1 MASTDSSVYRPT
13 PTPDHDTTVVVVVFV
28 SLGCVMFLAFLA
40 FVIWFLIK
48 KGSRKHREKSEA
60 VCVDEHFKM
69 KEAIVEGPN
78 GQKSVMLSVE
88 DDVKIEDAIKR
99 DEKDLKK
106 DGGVGSSV
114 VSRS

>member
-1 MASTDSSVYRPT
+1 MASTDAVSRPT

-28 SLGCVMFLAFLA
+28 SLGCVMFLLFLA

-48 KGSRKHREKSEA
+48 KRSKKHSEKSKA
-60 VCVDEHFKM
+60 VRMDEHFKM

-78 GQKSVMLSVE
+78 GQKSVVLSVE
-88 DDVKIEDAIKR
+88 DDVEFSDAIKK

-106 DGGVGSSV
+106 HGAVGSSSV
-114 VSRS
+114 ASRS

>member
-1 MASTDSSVYRPT
+1 MASTNAVYRPT

-48 KGSRKHREKSEA
+48 KRSRKHRERSEA
-60 VCVDEHFKM
+60 VRVDEHFKM
-69 KEAIVEGPN
+69 KEAIVEGPD
-78 GQKSVMLSVE
+78 GKKSVVLSVE
-88 DDVKIEDAIKR
+88 DDVQFADAIKK

-106 DGGVGSSV
+106 HGAVGPSV
-114 VSRS
+114 ASRS